1 MERPECAGR
10 ASRTWLCALTGSRQT
25 SGHAGTLANSA
36 GDALTNAA
44 TTVVDAT
51 RWSWRG
57 SSPLRRRRG
66 FSLIEILVVITIIT
80 ILAGLLLAA
89 VNQAMAAAHRME
101 ACNNL
106 RQLGLACHLYHSDFR
121 ILPTEK
127 GNNGQN
133 IYVQLLSYVEQDKV
147 AAALAQGQDGVQQ
160 TYIPIYTIQ
169 SRRPPTNGWKD
180 FGYRQTT
187 DPSKQSILDAPG
199 GLTLTAISGSNG
211 TSSTLLLV
219 SLAMKPSQYGTSL
232 LWSDQSTNSR
242 SGGSG
247 VLVKDSE
254 TIAGDEF
261 GGPFRAVPAV
271 YADGHVTGIPLS
283 VAPALM
289 DKAWSFNNSVPFEAP

>member
-1 MERPECAGR
+1 VE
-10 ASRTWLCALTGSRQT
+10 
-25 SGHAGTLANSA
+25 
-36 GDALTNAA
+36 
-44 TTVVDAT
+44 AT

-57 SSPLRRRRG
+57 SGPLRRRRG

-106 RQLGLACHLYHSDFR
+106 RQLGLACHLYSSDFR
-121 ILPTEK
+121 ILPTEQ
-127 GNNGQN
+127 GPNGQN
-133 IYVQLLSYVEQDKV
+133 IYLQFLSYVEQDKV
-147 AAALAQGQDGVQQ
+147 AAALAQGQAGVQQ
-160 TYIPIYTIQ
+160 TYLPIYTIP

-187 DPSKQSILDAPG
+187 DPTKQSILDAPG
-199 GLTLTAISGSNG
+199 GLTLTAVSGSNG

-219 SLAMKPSQYGTSL
+219 SLAMKPSQYGTAL
-232 LWSDQSTNSR
+232 LWSDMTTNSR

-254 TIAGDEF
+254 TINGDEF

-271 YADGHVTGIPLS
+271 YADGHVTAIPLS
-283 VAPALM
+283 VAPAIM